1 MAIMKEAELFQY
13 LKDSHYPDLVKSE
26 GTYDTFDCITEQF
39 KMYIEL
45 KSRRTHYPTLLIE
58 KVKYDNLILAAGA
71 RQLAPWY
78 INSTPEGVWAFH
90 LTPDIEIPWS
100 TQYLPVTTDFANKS
114 KIDKM
119 VGFLPLEAGVQLD
132 ASI

>member
-1 MAIMKEAELFQY
+1 
-13 LKDSHYPDLVKSE
+13 
-26 GTYDTFDCITEQF
+26 
-39 KMYIEL
+39 MYIEL

-58 KVKYDNLILAAGA
+58 KSKYDNLILAARA
-71 RQLAPWY
+71 RELAPWY

-90 LTPDIEIPWS
+90 LTPDIDIPWS

-132 ASI
+132 ASV